1 MKCHLLTFFFL
12 IYLVPKFRMNF
23 SSTAGRLT
31 VPWTGGWAICDTEA
45 LFTLSSS
52 PRYIEV
58 KLADVYFIK
67 DRLPIKYFLPKLMWE
82 ETEVLV
88 KTSDILNLSS
98 GEET

>member
-1 MKCHLLTFFFL
+1 MGNLRYRST
-12 IYLVPKFRMNF
+12 IYLK
-23 SSTAGRLT
+23 
-31 VPWTGGWAICDTEA
+31 
-45 LFTLSSS
+45 SSS